1 MCRPNFFSSKQ
12 WGCWTWWFK
21 LVFLNDL
28 EWTNNQ
34 RVITIFPKMV
44 LKIYL
49 CILFCFHL
57 VGIDITFDIKTS
69 KNFQMYWEGTLLSI
83 KTNVGWVSII
93 NTIFK
98 PILKLRIKGF
108 HFRWE
113 LTLWKPIQYHKR
125 LKFNTCVKYQI
136 NPKSNSHI
144 CISFLKFK

>member
-1 MCRPNFFSSKQ
+1 
-12 WGCWTWWFK
+12 
-21 LVFLNDL
+21 
-28 EWTNNQ
+28 
-34 RVITIFPKMV
+34 MV

-108 HFRWE
+108 HFR
-113 LTLWKPIQYHKR
+113 
-125 LKFNTCVKYQI
+125 
-136 NPKSNSHI
+136 
-144 CISFLKFK
+144 